1 MKLHRLCD
9 APKLAQ
15 LMRDFVIPLYA
26 LRTRRRGYEVSV
38 MKEMM
43 NQLGMA
49 AGPVRPPLAQVT
61 PEDKDEVKKMS
72 RKWQKVLS

>member
-1 MKLHRLCD
+1 
-9 APKLAQ
+9 
-15 LMRDFVIPLYA
+15 
-26 LRTRRRGYEVSV
+26 